1 MSNIR
6 DFMARHHHE
15 CDGLFSRAESL
26 VAAQSWDYAAEA
38 FAAFQTAV
46 LQHFTA
52 EESLIFPAFEET
64 TGMRTGPTQVMRGE
78 HVQMRQLMDAAYA
91 ALQERDADDY
101 TGYTETL
108 LIMMQQHNLKDENVL
123 YPMCDQHL
131 AEQAGVLLP
140 RLQEMLPGWAG

>member
-1 MSNIR
+1 
-6 DFMARHHHE
+6 MARHHQY
-15 CDGLFSRAESL
+15 CDGLFSRSENL
-26 VAAQSWDYAAEA
+26 VATRSWDHAAEV

-64 TGMRTGPTQVMRGE
+64 TGMRMGPTQVMREE

-108 LIMMQQHNLKDENVL
+108 LIMMQQHNLKEENVL
-123 YPMCDQHL
+123 YPLCDQHL
-131 AEQAGVLLP
+131 GPQAGVLLP
-140 RLQEMLPGWAG
+140 QLQERLPDRAE